1 MESKGCVCQNL
12 LQHNCALNYMG
23 KRGLWLASSCTEALD
38 YADEKIEDL
47 EIHVEE
53 LEKEVAS
60 KDEKINE
67 LEKEVASKGEKINEL
82 EKERSTLLSSTMI
95 MGEKI
100 SELENKMRETIYV
113 KHRY

>member
-1 MESKGCVCQNL
+1 MESKVCVCQNL

-53 LEKEVAS
+53 LEQKMAS

-67 LEKEVASKGEKINEL
+67 LEKEVANKDEKINEL
-82 EKERSTLLSSTMI
+82 EKEMVFFLNFYDQNWKQYERI
-95 MGEKI
+95 HI
-100 SELENKMRETIYV
+100 
-113 KHRY
+113 